1 MRKEGVREE
10 KVTASQFASDRKL
23 ECIILDMIFF
33 CSGCSKTLLICY
45 CFAFMN
51 LFIACSYSGAGIE
64 YDQAIVLL
72 PIVDYTK
79 QKKRI

>member
-33 CSGCSKTLLICY
+33 VWDARRLC
-45 CFAFMN
+45 
-51 LFIACSYSGAGIE
+51 
-64 YDQAIVLL
+64 
-72 PIVDYTK
+72 
-79 QKKRI
+79 